1 MQYKTINLVL
11 LAIILSG
18 CAQKNNVC
26 ISTLDLPPLPMP
38 GKEVADELEPLCSPT
53 SKCEH
58 YNNWLNQFYLF
69 ADQYNIY
76 RGMKYDKD

>member
-1 MQYKTINLVL
+1 MQYRIISLALLV
-11 LAIILSG
+11 IILSG

-38 GKEVADELEPLCSPT
+38 DGKVADELEPLCS
-53 SKCEH
+53 SSSCEN

-76 RGMKYDKD
+76 RAMKYDKD

>member
-1 MQYKTINLVL
+1 MLYKITGLAV

-38 GKEVADELEPLCSPT
+38 NSKVADELEVLCTPG
-53 SKCEH
+53 KCENF
-58 YNNWLNQFYLF
+58 NNWLNSLYLF
-69 ADQYNIY
+69 EDQYKIY
-76 RGMKYDKD
+76 RAMKYDTN